1 MNKAQLV
8 ASVADRLNLTKKQS
22 ENTLDT
28 IVELIIEQVSMGE
41 KVSLI
46 GFGTFQSSKR
56 AARKGRNP
64 QTNEE
69 IVIPACKVPKFKP
82 GKVFKSMVANNK

>member
-8 ASVADRLNLTKKQS
+8 ASVADRLDLTKKQS

-28 IVELIIEQVSMGE
+28 IIELIIEQVSMGE
-41 KVSLI
+41 KVTLI

-69 IVIPACKVPKFKP
+69 IMIPACKVPKFKP
-82 GKVFKSMVANNK
+82 GSVFKSMVANHK

>member
-8 ASVADRLNLTKKQS
+8 ESVADRLDLTKKQS

-28 IVELIIEQVSMGE
+28 IIEVIIEQVSMGE

-69 IVIPACKVPKFKP
+69 IMIPACKVPKFKP

>member
-8 ASVADRLNLTKKQS
+8 ASVAERLNLTKKQS

-28 IVELIIEQVSMGE
+28 IIEVIIEQVSMGE

-46 GFGTFQSSKR
+46 GFGTFQTSKR

-69 IVIPACKVPKFKP
+69 IMIPACKVPKFKP
-82 GKVFKSMVANNK
+82 GKVFKSMVANHK

>member
-8 ASVADRLNLTKKQS
+8 ASVADRLDLTKKQS

-41 KVSLI
+41 KVTLI

-69 IVIPACKVPKFKP
+69 IMIPACKVPKFKP
-82 GKVFKSMVANNK
+82 SKVFKSMVYHQ